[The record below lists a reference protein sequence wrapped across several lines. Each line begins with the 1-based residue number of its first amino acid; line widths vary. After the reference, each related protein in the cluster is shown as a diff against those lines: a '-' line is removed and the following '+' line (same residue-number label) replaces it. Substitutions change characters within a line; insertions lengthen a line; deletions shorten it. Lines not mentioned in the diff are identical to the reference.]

1 MKQMLRISL
10 FLMACLSVF
19 VVQAQDKTVSGKVT
33 SAEDGTTIPG
43 VSVTI
48 KGTSRG
54 TTTNSEGRFQLAAP
68 STATLV
74 FSFVGMTNKEVA
86 VGNQTTIDVT
96 LSSDTRNLTE
106 VVVTGYNNINKRE
119 FGGAAAIVKAD
130 RIANVPLASFDQI
143 LQGQAAGVSII
154 ANSGQ
159 PGAAATVRIRGIGSI
174 NGSNTPLYIVDGV
187 QISAANFATMNPGDF
202 DNITVLKDAD
212 ATAIYGSRGANGV
225 IVVTTKRGKAGKLQI
240 NYDAQYGQSALP
252 TNRLEL
258 MSTQEKIDF
267 ELYRVGIGSPGSAL
281 EGMSDAEINEL
292 RKVNTDWTKELF
304 RTGNTHQHQLS
315 FSGGNDKVLYYASGA
330 MLRQDGT
337 LKSTGLERYTG
348 RVNIDANHNGFRVM
362 TGGQIG
368 WSTQNFTSEAN
379 TGIAT
384 PLNAIRWGN
393 PYQKPYAA
401 DGSYEQFLS
410 GQPNPVQELN
420 ESSRFNNE
428 LKGIANVMLEYQM
441 PFLKGL
447 AVRTNW
453 GIDYENV
460 EGSTFF
466 SRFGRTGT
474 GSGIKGRQGSLA
486 RDFSKNTRITGTT
499 SISYTKDFDEHS
511 ITAALYQEVVRNRFS
526 SFGWTGYGLTGVLQ
540 NEAGVTNNSAT
551 FIPDTRGN
559 GIENALLSYF
569 ANVKYGFRNRYYV
582 NATVRRDGSSR
593 FGSDYKF
600 ANFGSIGA
608 SWIVSDEAFLQG
620 ASWLSNLKLKASYG
634 SVGNQEGIGSF
645 ASRAL
650 YSITGRGTYDGGQ
663 AAFNSQLENPELR
676 WEQKNTFNVGLD
688 FGLFKNR
695 ISGTVDFYNSK
706 TTNLF
711 LNDQLSRTSGFASIN
726 RNLGTLQN
734 RGVEVLLNTT
744 NVTAGDFKWTTT
756 INYAF
761 NQNKVTAL
769 TPTTPERG
777 VISGILINKIGF
789 PVNSLWLVEYA
800 GVNPQTGAQQFRN
813 LNGEITSTYSPN
825 DAQLFGPTLAP
836 HTGGITNTLSYKG
849 FEVSALLSFVAGG
862 YLFNNDRTNVEIPD
876 YYGDQVSRAL
886 LNEWKKPGDITQ
898 IPNPLLPYQSNTTHF
913 MEKSDFIRL
922 RNLTVGYS
930 LPKSILDK
938 AKLSS
943 VRIYFQGQN
952 LWTGTKFQ
960 GFDPEISGINS
971 SLSTNPNA
979 AAGTFTG
986 SLTGAQ
992 YPALRQGTLGLQIG
1006 F

>member
-1 MKQMLRISL
+1 MRHILRMSI
-10 FLMACLSVF
+10 FGLSWCVALLAN
-19 VVQAQDKTVSGKVT
+19 AQDRTVTGKVT
-33 SAEDGTTIPG
+33 SSEDGTGMPG
-43 VSVTI
+43 VSVAV
-48 KGTSRG
+48 KGTARG
-54 TTTNSEGRFQLAAP
+54 SNTDAEGNYKVSVADN
-68 STATLV
+68 ATLV
-74 FSFVGMTNKEVA
+74 FSFVGFTAIEEK
-86 VGNQTTIDVT
+86 VGGRSVINIQMKADAKS
-96 LSSDTRNLTE
+96 LSE
-106 VVVTGYNNINKRE
+106 VVVTGYSNINKRE
-119 FGGAAAIVKAD
+119 FGGAASIVKAD

-187 QISAANFATMNPGDF
+187 QISAASFATINPGDF

-225 IVVTTKRGKAGKLQI
+225 IVVSTKRGKAGKLQVS
-240 NYDAQYGQSALP
+240 YDAQYGQSALP
-252 TNRLEL
+252 KNRLEL
-258 MSTQEKIDF
+258 MNTNEKIDF
-267 ELYRVGIGSPGSAL
+267 ELYRVAIGSPGSAL
-281 EGMSDAEINEL
+281 EGLPDAEINAL
-292 RKVNTDWTKELF
+292 RQVNTDWTKEIF

-315 FSGGNDKVLYYASGA
+315 FSGGSDKILYYASGS

-337 LKSTGLERYTG
+337 VRNTGLERYTG
-348 RVNIDANHNGFRVM
+348 RVNIDANHNGFRVIA
-362 TGGQIG
+362 GGQIG
-368 WSTQNFTSEAN
+368 WSTSNFTSEAN

-393 PYQKPYAA
+393 PYQKPYTA
-401 DGSYEQFLS
+401 DGKYEEFLS
-410 GQPNPVQELN
+410 GQPNPIRELN

-428 LKGIANVMLEYQM
+428 LKGIGNIMLEYQL

-447 AVRTNW
+447 TARTNW
-453 GIDYENV
+453 GVDYENV
-460 EGSTFF
+460 EGSSFF
-466 SRFGRTGT
+466 SRFGVTGT
-474 GSGIKGRQGSLA
+474 GSTVKGRAGRLE

-499 SISYTKDFDEHS
+499 SLSYNKQFGEHD

-559 GIENALLSYF
+559 GVENAIISYF
-569 ANVKYGFRNRYYV
+569 ANLKYGFRNRYFV

-593 FGSDYKF
+593 FGRDYQF
-600 ANFGSIGA
+600 ATFGSIGA
-608 SWIVSDEAFLQG
+608 SWVVSDEAFLRG
-620 ASWLSNLKLKASYG
+620 ADWLSNLKLKASYG

-676 WEQKNTFNVGLD
+676 WEQKSTWNIGLD

-695 ISGTVDFYNSK
+695 ITGTVDVYNAK

-734 RGVEVLLNTT
+734 RGIEVLLNTT
-744 NVTAGDFKWTTT
+744 NLTAGDFKWTTT

-761 NQNKVTAL
+761 NQNKITTL

-777 VISGILINKIGF
+777 VINGILINKVGF

-800 GVNPQTGAQQFRN
+800 GVDPETGAQQFRN
-813 LNGEITSTYSPN
+813 LNGEVTTTYSPN
-825 DAQLFGPTLAP
+825 DAQLYGPTLAP
-836 HTGGITNTLSYKG
+836 HTGGITNTLSFKG
-849 FEVSALLSFVAGG
+849 FEVSALFSFAVGN
-862 YLFNNDRTNVEIPD
+862 YIFNNDRTNVEIPD
-876 YYGDQVSRAL
+876 YYGDQMSRAL

-898 IPNPLLPYQSNTTHF
+898 IPNPLLPHQSNTTHF
-913 MEKSDFIRL
+913 MEKGDFIRL
-922 RNLTVGYS
+922 RNLVVGYS
-930 LPKSILDK
+930 FPKAILEK
-938 AKLSS
+938 IKISS
-943 VRIYFQGQN
+943 ARIYFQGQN

-960 GFDPEISGINS
+960 SFDPEISGLNQ
-971 SLSTNPNA
+971 SLSTDPNA
-979 AAGTFTG
+979 AAATFNG
-986 SLTGAQ
+986 SLRGAQ
-992 YPALRQGTLGLQIG
+992 YPAMRQGTIGLQIG